1 MKIERYVQG
10 KDDKEIFCNV
20 GSWLTSKSVHDQLGM
35 AITSQEND
43 IWYIVSLND
52 VVIGFALVRAMKS
65 TNALHI
71 RFIYTDTNTKKVLIK
86 KIIED
91 AKKDGIKSIWT
102 NDREKEAV
110 WKSLKFSFT
119 KRARG
124 EFGRW
129 EKEIVNK
136 DKKTR
141 S

>member
-1 MKIERYVQG
+1 MKIERYIQG

-71 RFIYTDTNTKKVLIK
+71 RFIYTDTNTKKVLI
-86 KIIED
+86 
-91 AKKDGIKSIWT
+91 
-102 NDREKEAV
+102 
-110 WKSLKFSFT
+110 
-119 KRARG
+119 
-124 EFGRW
+124 
-129 EKEIVNK
+129 
-136 DKKTR
+136 
-141 S
+141 

>member
-1 MKIERYVQG
+1 MKIERYTQG
-10 KDDKEIFCNV
+10 KDDQEIFCNV
-20 GSWLTSKSVHDQLGM
+20 GSWLTNKAVHDELGM

-52 VVIGFALVRAMKS
+52 VTIGFALTRVMKS

-71 RFIYTDTNTKKVLIK
+71 RFVYADTKSKKILLK
-86 KIIED
+86 KIIEYV
-91 AKKDGIKSIWT
+91 KKDGIKSIWT
-102 NDREKEAV
+102 NDREKETV

-136 DKKTR
+136 DKKAR